1 VVPRWYASP
10 SGQAANSEKGG
21 ALASLQARHSPDC
34 PAAGKSGWTPFSKT
48 TKDAGCTCEPRYYT
62 VVRRGKRN
70 EKQAV
75 GNKRAAARK
84 ALTAL
89 QAKIDEGSYQ
99 AQRSIRFEDWAD
111 IWIDSLDGV
120 KENTKDS
127 YRPTMDYAKRAFG
140 WKQVRKL
147 EPQDVREFLRVMQ
160 KAGAGPSTQSKHLRV
175 LGSSLSSAIAHG
187 YAARNPARELPKSER
202 PRMETKESAY
212 FANDELSLVFA
223 KLPAGLY
230 RTLFELALKTGMRQ
244 GELVALRWG
253 DVDLTEAV
261 IRVRGNFTA
270 GRLTDTKNR
279 ERRDVFLTPD
289 TVGLLGRWWGEGG
302 ESNDEALVFPGFGPS
317 GYLSC
322 STLVNVL
329 YAAMEA
335 AEVPRVGPTG
345 EERTFHSLRHTFA
358 RIALEA
364 NRPLAWVSHH
374 LGHSGVQVTDKC
386 YGHFAREQRKIEM
399 ESLAGAFVV

>member
-1 VVPRWYASP
+1 M
-10 SGQAANSEKGG
+10 
-21 ALASLQARHSPDC
+21 ASLQARHSPGC
-34 PAAGKSGWTPFSKT
+34 SLGKSWTPFDKA
-48 TKDAGCTCEPRYYT
+48 TKDMGCTCEPRFYT

-75 GNKRAAARK
+75 GTKRREAQK

-89 QAKIDEGSYQ
+89 QAKIDEGSYRS
-99 AQRSIRFEDWAD
+99 QRSIRFEQYAD
-111 IWIDSLDGV
+111 RWLDSLDGV
-120 KENTKDS
+120 KENTRDS
-127 YRPTMDYAKRAFG
+127 YRPTIDYAKKAFG
-140 WKQVRKL
+140 WKQVRNL
-147 EPQDVREFLRVMQ
+147 TPHDAREFLKVMQ
-160 KAGAGPSTQSKHLRV
+160 KAGASPSTQSKHLRV
-175 LGSSLSSAIAHG
+175 LGSCLSSAIAHG
-187 YAARNPARELPKSER
+187 YAARNPVRELPKSER
-202 PRMETKESAY
+202 PRPESKESAY
-212 FANDELSLVFA
+212 FTNDELPLIFS
-223 KLPAGLY
+223 KLPAGTY
-230 RTLFELALKTGMRQ
+230 RTIFELALKTGMRQ

-261 IRVRGNFTA
+261 IRVRHNFTA

-279 ERRDVFLTPD
+279 ERRDVFLTAD
-289 TVGLLGRWWGEGG
+289 AVELLGRWWGESG
-302 ESNDEALVFPGFGPS
+302 ESNDDALVFPGFGPS

-329 YAAMEA
+329 YAAMEP

-364 NRPLAWVSHH
+364 HKPLAWVSHH

-399 ESLAGAFVV
+399 ESLAGAFVI